1 MAQNSQ
7 IPQTQTL
14 QQQLLINGG
23 HTPESYIYKGGYH
36 GGDSNNNT
44 PLPLAQ
50 IPVLDLSQLSS
61 ASVGEAP
68 LNHLRLALSTWGCF
82 QATNHGI
89 SSSFLEKMRKISE
102 QFFSLP
108 IEEKMRYGREV
119 DGMEGYGNDLIFSN
133 QQILDWSDRLYL
145 VTNPKDERRLEFW
158 PLNPPSFRSED
169 LHEYTVK
176 LMKIIDTVLIA
187 MARSLNVEPNSFT
200 DQVGKRPTLF
210 KRFNFYPPCSTPH
223 LVLGLKEHSDG
234 TAITVLL
241 LDKQVEGLELRK
253 DDQWYRVPVP
263 AVADSLLI
271 IIGEQAEIMSNGI
284 FKSLIHRAVTNSERQ
299 RISVVSFCCP
309 EKDIEIKPIEGLIDE
324 KRPRLFRSTKNYLQT
339 YFQNYQKG
347 ERSVDGLRI

>member
-1 MAQNSQ
+1 
-7 IPQTQTL
+7 
-14 QQQLLINGG
+14 
-23 HTPESYIYKGGYH
+23 
-36 GGDSNNNT
+36 
-44 PLPLAQ
+44 
-50 IPVLDLSQLSS
+50 
-61 ASVGEAP
+61 
-68 LNHLRLALSTWGCF
+68 
-82 QATNHGI
+82 
-89 SSSFLEKMRKISE
+89 
-102 QFFSLP
+102 
-108 IEEKMRYGREV
+108 
-119 DGMEGYGNDLIFSN
+119 
-133 QQILDWSDRLYL
+133 
-145 VTNPKDERRLEFW
+145 
-158 PLNPPSFRSED
+158 
-169 LHEYTVK
+169 
-176 LMKIIDTVLIA
+176 